1 MKTIMKKTLCILSS
15 AVLLC
20 GLTALP
26 AGAKSLDPENIVKLE
41 PGIKPPT
48 FQIVEPYKNTE
59 FVLKDNSFSIRPGGS
74 AVLEVGKKY
83 KLIDEDYSWPRP
95 EKRIQSLDDVDLLR
109 LRFQWYDENGPIEGA
124 TSYRYTA
131 HSAGKYFCVV
141 TMIIRHLWV
150 TNTATVNIDFRLPP
164 RDPGFVPRPYPSIPS
179 KPGPLPI

>member
-41 PGIKPPT
+41 PELKPQSGRT
-48 FQIVEPYKNTE
+48 FNPYKNTE
-59 FVLKDNSFSIRPGGS
+59 FVLKQNKFNIRLGEA

-83 KLIDEDYSWPRP
+83 KLLDEAHSFPRP
-95 EKRIQSLDDVDLLR
+95 EKIILSMDDIDLLR

-124 TSYRYTA
+124 TSYTYKAYTP
-131 HSAGKYFCVV
+131 GKYFCVV
-141 TMIIRHLWV
+141 TMIGRLWI
-150 TNTATVNIDFRLPP
+150 TDTATVNVRILPP
-164 RDPGFVPRPYPSIPS
+164 VLDPVPRPEPTLPV